1 MQFLCL
7 HLLFHLANKPAA
19 SLLHRCLGSWR
30 FNLVPHGS
38 CVGGWTASMWE
49 RSLEKTQ
56 LSTLVLHTGIIR
68 TKRAQSTAARGCKRH
83 NKCWSMPLGR
93 PQGSPPASQR
103 QWRWGEHAPMGCVV
117 LVGAEMRADE
127 APEEAGSGL
136 SSPSSWQPPACQSN
150 EATGNVGKWWF
161 WLFWD
166 PQRFILSVKT

>member
-56 LSTLVLHTGIIR
+56 LIHSRFAHRDHKNQESTEHGCPWVQEAQQMLIHALGTTPGKPPSFSETVKVGWAR
-68 TKRAQSTAARGCKRH
+68 THGMRGAGGG
-83 NKCWSMPLGR
+83 WDES
-93 PQGSPPASQR
+93 
-103 QWRWGEHAPMGCVV
+103 RWGTRGGWLGAV
-117 LVGAEMRADE
+117 LPQLMAA
-127 APEEAGSGL
+127 ASL
-136 SSPSSWQPPACQSN
+136 SEQW
-150 EATGNVGKWWF
+150 GH
-161 WLFWD
+161 
-166 PQRFILSVKT
+166 R